1 MSRPVNDEPHTLAAE
16 YVLGVLDEAERRE
29 AEQRIAREPAFAAEV
44 AYWEARLGT
53 LAEDVAEAVPS
64 AQVWRNVE
72 ARLDAHSTKPSLWN
86 SLAFWRGL
94 GIGSLGLAA
103 ASIAAL
109 FLIAPP
115 AQKPM
120 FATLQQGTA
129 AAFVVGIDAARGQM
143 YIVPAAYSRDV
154 QRVAELWL
162 LMPNERPKSLGLI
175 DPAQPMTM
183 PVPDAMRDMMK
194 EGMGLA
200 VSLEPP
206 GGSPTGQPTGPVVAQ
221 GKFVSL

>member
-1 MSRPVNDEPHTLAAE
+1 MNDEPQNLAAE

-29 AEQRIAREPAFAAEV
+29 AERRIAREPAFAAEV
-44 AYWEARLGT
+44 AYWEARLGA
-53 LAEDVAEAVPS
+53 LAEDVTEVGPPARVWGSIEKTLRGTS
-64 AQVWRNVE
+64 AR
-72 ARLDAHSTKPSLWN
+72 RGLWN
-86 SLAFWRGL
+86 SLAFWRAFGV
-94 GIGSLGLAA
+94 GSFGVAVAA
-103 ASIAAL
+103 IAA
-109 FLIAPP
+109 FFFIAPP
-115 AQKPM
+115 MPKPM
-120 FATLQQGTA
+120 FATLQQGGA
-129 AAFVVGIDAARGQM
+129 AAFIVGVDTMRGQM

-162 LMPNERPKSLGLI
+162 LMPDDRPKSLGLL

-183 PVPDAMRDMMK
+183 PVPETMRGDMK